1 MFGNGG
7 LGGSLRDADP
17 AAAGLVACDPR
28 TGAWVSFDPDELP
41 DGDADVA
48 GGVLPD
54 GVLDDALIALLDDD
68 AAVDDDAADGDVD
81 GRVPVEGVSPGPE
94 LAEVL
99 AAVQVRAVSTYDV
112 VEAVAGWG
120 RLISWAQA
128 QQAAALAELTA
139 RPELQPERCGYRSV
153 NPVTNT
159 AVEVAARTVTTARQ
173 AENLIGH
180 AVQLVQDFPA
190 TQQALAG
197 GLIDERRAKVITGE
211 LGGQDEQVR
220 RRVDAAV
227 LPVAAALDSVAL
239 RRRTQQLL
247 HELAPVQTEQRC
259 REARE
264 RRDVTITPAADA
276 MAYLQAFL
284 PAEDAMAVK
293 TVLDAAAGT
302 LKRGDRGAGRQP
314 VRTVAQCRAD
324 ALAALAWAALDIQH
338 IGPGPHPNPNPTPRG
353 GPDPVVSTVPGT
365 SATGMMHRLGCACRC
380 DRGDDTP
387 GTWLDLSPAGA
398 GATPPPPDTAG
409 PPGTGEA
416 GASLPGVAGSSSSRG
431 RVAIPLA
438 SAQGRAVA
446 VQVTF
451 AFGSLAGLSDEP
463 AHLDGYGPIPAHIG
477 RHLAAAGIWQWV
489 GTDPASGRY
498 LDHGHTRY
506 RPTQALIDHVI
517 LRDRTCRTPGCHH
530 PATRCDIDHVVA
542 HAAGGPTTACN
553 CQPLCRTHHLLKH
566 RGRWRV
572 QQQPDGTTV
581 WTSPT
586 GHTPTGNHPNQLAP
600 PARPQNHPTTP
611 TTMTPP
617 ATRAT
622 APASHPI
629 RTTRHR
635 TDRVVSFHVCGIAPV
650 WSRRCPRRSSLR

>member
-1 MFGNGG
+1 MFGNSG
-7 LGGSLRDADP
+7 LSGALRDVDP
-17 AAAGLVACDPR
+17 AAAGLVARDPQ
-28 TGAWVSFDPDELP
+28 TGAWVSFDPGELP
-41 DGDADVA
+41 DDADV
-48 GGVLPD
+48 GLDVLPD
-54 GVLDDALIALLDDD
+54 GFLDAELTALLDTD
-68 AAVDDDAADGDVD
+68 AGGGVL
-81 GRVPVEGVSPGPE
+81 VEETLPGPD
-94 LAEVL
+94 LAEAL
-99 AAVQVRAVSTYDV
+99 AAVKLGAVSTYDV

-120 RLISWAQA
+120 RLIAWAQA
-128 QQAAALAELTA
+128 GQAAALAELTA

-190 TQQALAG
+190 TQQALAR
-197 GLIDERRAKVITGE
+197 GLIDERRARVITGE

-220 RRVDAAV
+220 RRVEAAV
-227 LPVAAALDSVAL
+227 LPVAPGLDSVAL
-239 RRRTQQLL
+239 RRRITQLL

-264 RRDVTITPAADA
+264 RRDVTVTPAADA

-302 LKRGDRGAGRQP
+302 LKRGDRAAGRQP
-314 VRTVAQCRAD
+314 VRTAAQCRAD
-324 ALAALAWAALDIQH
+324 ALAALAWAALDTQH
-338 IGPGPHPNPNPTPRG
+338 IGPTPGPRGDGDPNPNPSPDSHP
-353 GPDPVVSTVPGT
+353 GPAAGPGQVAFTVAASDPVPGLVAQPVALAFQHRPGCPCNCNRGLDVPGT
-365 SATGMMHRLGCACRC
+365 R
-380 DRGDDTP
+380 
-387 GTWLDLSPAGA
+387 LDLPEADAGA
-398 GATPPPPDTAG
+398 GPTGETTPPGA
-409 PPGTGEA
+409 TG
-416 GASLPGVAGSSSSRG
+416 SPTRGVAGSSSSG
-431 RVAIPLA
+431 EPVAIPLA
-438 SAQGRAVA
+438 SAQGQAVA

-451 AFGSLAGLSDEP
+451 AFRSLAGLSDEP

-498 LDHGHTRY
+498 VDHGHTRY

-517 LRDRTCRTPGCHH
+517 LRDRTCRTPGCHQ

-572 QQQPDGTTV
+572 AQQPDGTTV

-586 GHTPTGNHPNQLAP
+586 GHTYRKPPEPIDPT
-600 PARPQNHPTTP
+600 HPTTAQP
-611 TTMTPP
+611 PHRNDNDHNTDHDTAGAGDQSDHAGPPPDPDDTPP
-617 ATRAT
+617 Y
-622 APASHPI
+622 
-629 RTTRHR
+629 
-635 TDRVVSFHVCGIAPV
+635 
-650 WSRRCPRRSSLR
+650 